1 LPEDQDIDRVCQVRI
16 LTGPPRTGKR
26 AAMLEIA
33 LPLLRENRGRELLIL
48 VPSNP
53 KAREIREA
61 LLAEESVGGFVGL
74 RVLTFLD
81 LTREVFEASDLPGR
95 LSSPR
100 ARRWMIQ
107 RLLET
112 LPLDALRTVR
122 ATRGLEELAADFIR
136 SVKEAGISPAQFR
149 KIACAPEGAPGLAD
163 LGALYDAYETERA
176 AKDLLDREDLFAHA
190 ARALAQEQGGAF
202 SQLRQVLVTG
212 FYDFTPVQLA
222 LLAAL
227 SAVQHMEALTL
238 TLLHQEGRSPGPRF
252 TQRSLARIRSY
263 FPKAEVKSLEGAAEP
278 SGPPLVHLTRTFL
291 ADTEAVRSVPGDRA
305 IEILHTPGSYR
316 EVEEIARTIRFLKHE
331 EACTFKDVAVVFR
344 NLSDSRE
351 KVREVFRAYQI
362 PHRMAAGLPLR
373 SNPLVQAVLG
383 ILEVPR
389 SRYQRDA
396 VCRLLRSDYLR
407 FAPLEKSGISAERF
421 DALAREALIHQG
433 EAAWQKRL
441 ADRAANLT
449 VRLQYLQEG
458 FVESEDSDLLQ
469 QRIDACRKTI
479 DDYASSAAIME
490 ALIAALGAVPR
501 QAPVGNFVEVLHR
514 LIRAFGVEG
523 RIYTAREPRLIRRD
537 QRALKAFEELLA
549 EMAENHRVLDAGRKL
564 TMAQFIRILH
574 QTLTDAPYTPDAP
587 GEDAVFVTDALGM
600 RDLHAPVVFVGGL
613 VEGVFPRIHTPNP
626 VFGDVVRSRLNRAL
640 GPKRWVSL
648 SSHWREEEELLF
660 LLAAGSAGKRLYL
673 TYPRSDAQGRD
684 LLPSRYVERVQ
695 SLFTDGTLSVRAVS
709 LRDPLPAREQ
719 IFLKKELLEVTFRS
733 LYRTARE
740 TPEAPRLL
748 DHLLDH
754 QKEKLAALL
763 HGLQVIQARRGAP
776 GNAYTGLLGPE
787 AAARIRSREAPY
799 SASALE
805 RYGAC
810 PFQYFC
816 ERELK
821 VQPLEP
827 VEDEINVMD
836 MGSLYHQILEQFYR
850 KLQGPV
856 TRENFDEAT
865 AHMDAIVDRLLSRQA
880 FKGVP
885 GHQKLWE
892 IRQGEIRE
900 ILNRFL
906 ECERVAFEE
915 TGEVPS
921 HFEAAFGMPPLP
933 SGDPLSSPEPFTVPS
948 ETGPIRFMGKVDR
961 IDLKREVGRPVFSIV
976 DYKTGRHAPPASAV
990 ERGESLQLPLYAA
1003 WVRKVLPG
1011 TPEMH
1016 QGAFYL
1022 LRSGEKKR
1030 QIPAKKDESWEALW
1044 ENTQQHIQTY
1054 VESIRRGEFPVGE
1067 KKCAE
1072 YCRYAGVCRIDEE

>member
-1 LPEDQDIDRVCQVRI
+1 MCQVRI

-26 AAMLEIA
+26 TAILEIA
-33 LPLLRENRGRELLIL
+33 LPLIRENRGRELLIL

-61 LLAEESVGGFVGL
+61 LLAEESVEGFVGL

-81 LTREVFEASDLPGR
+81 LTRESFEASDLPGR
-95 LSSPR
+95 LSTPR

-107 RLLET
+107 RLLEKLPFDT
-112 LPLDALRTVR
+112 LRAVR

-136 SVKEAGISPAQFR
+136 SLKEAGISPAEFR
-149 KIACAPEGAPGLAD
+149 KIACAPEGDPGLAD
-163 LGALYDAYETERA
+163 LGALYAAYETERS
-176 AKDLLDREDLFAHA
+176 AKDLLDREDLFAPA

-227 SAVQHMEALTL
+227 GSLQQMETLTL
-238 TLLHQEGRSPGPRF
+238 TLLHQEGRGPGPRF

-263 FPKAEVKSLEGAAEP
+263 FPRAQVTSLEGAAKP

-291 ADTEAVRSVPGDRA
+291 ADTEAVHPVPGDRA
-305 IEILHTPGSYR
+305 MEILHTPGSYR
-316 EVEEIARTIRFLKHE
+316 EVEEIARTIRFLKQEDTH
-331 EACTFKDVAVVFR
+331 TFKDVAVVFR
-344 NLSDSRE
+344 NLSDTRE
-351 KVREVFRAYQI
+351 EVREVFRAYQI
-362 PHRMAAGLPLR
+362 PHRMAAGFPLR

-396 VCRLLRSDYLR
+396 VCRLLRSDYLC
-407 FAPLEKSGISAERF
+407 FAPLAKSGILAERF
-421 DALAREALIHQG
+421 DLLAREALIHQG

-449 VRLQYLQEG
+449 VRLEYLQEG
-458 FVESEDSDLLQ
+458 FVMSEDPDLLQ
-469 QRIDACRKTI
+469 QRIDACRKSI
-479 DDYASSAAIME
+479 DDYAACTAVID

-501 QAPVGNFVEVLHR
+501 QATARKFVDVLR
-514 LIRAFGVEG
+514 GLIRTFGMEG
-523 RIYTAREPRLIRRD
+523 RIYTARELRLVRRD
-537 QRALKAFEELLA
+537 QRALKALEELLA
-549 EMAENHRVLDAGRKL
+549 EMAEDHRAIDAGRKL
-564 TMAQFIRILH
+564 TLAQFIRILH

-613 VEGVFPRIHTPNP
+613 VEGAFPRMHAPNP
-626 VFGDVVRSRLNRAL
+626 VFGDAVRGRLNRAL

-660 LLAAGSAGKRLYL
+660 LLAAGAAGKRLTL

-684 LLPSRYVERVQ
+684 LLPSLYVERVQ
-695 SLFTDGTLSVRAVS
+695 SLFTDGTLNVRAVS
-709 LRDPLPAREQ
+709 LRDPLPPRER
-719 IFLKKELLEVTFRS
+719 IFRKKELLEVTFRN
-733 LYRTARE
+733 LHRPTRE
-740 TPEAPRLL
+740 APEAPHLFN
-748 DHLLDH
+748 HLLEH
-754 QKEKLAALL
+754 QGEKLGALL
-763 HGLQVIQARRGAP
+763 HGLQVIRARREP
-776 GNAYTGLLGPE
+776 KGNAYTGLLGPD
-787 AAARIRSREAPY
+787 ASARIRSREAPY

-827 VEDEINVMD
+827 VGDEINVMD
-836 MGSLYHQILEQFYR
+836 MGSLYHRILEQFYR
-850 KLQGPV
+850 ELQGPV
-856 TRENFDEAT
+856 TRENFDAAT
-865 AHMDAIVDRLLSRQA
+865 ARMEAIVDRLLSRQA
-880 FKGVP
+880 LKGVP

-921 HFEAAFGMPPLP
+921 HFEAAFGMPPRP
-933 SGDPLSSPEPFTVPS
+933 AGDPLSGPEPFTVPS
-948 ETGPIRFMGKVDR
+948 ETGAIRLMGKVDR
-961 IDLKREVGRPVFSIV
+961 IDLKPEEGKTLFSIV
-976 DYKTGRHAPPASAV
+976 DYKTGRYAPPARAV

-1003 WVRKVLPG
+1003 WVQKVLPG
-1011 TPEMH
+1011 KPEMH

-1022 LRSGEKKR
+1022 LRAGEKKR
-1030 QIPAKKDESWEALW
+1030 QIPAKKDESWETLW
-1044 ENTQQHIQTY
+1044 QTTQHHIQTY

-1072 YCRYAGVCRIDEE
+1072 YCRYSAVCRIGEE